1 MKKNQPKKNGN
12 EIIIYQSGDNKI
24 AVEAKLYRQTIWL
37 TQAQIATLFGTQRP
51 AITKHLNNIFN
62 SKELTKNSVSSILEH
77 TAADGKTYKTQFY
90 NLDAIISVGYRVNS
104 HRATQFRIWA
114 TDILRDHIVKG
125 YTLNRKRISQLQEKQ
140 LSEFADAVSLIKKT
154 IETKQLS
161 TKEENGLLKVITEYA
176 NSWIL
181 LQQYDKGKIAC
192 LEKTTKTTYKLEYNE
207 SQNAIAQLKNRLL
220 AQKEASDL
228 FGIERH
234 KGLDQIV
241 SGLYQTFSRKQLY
254 PSVEDKAAHL
264 LYFIIKDHP
273 FSDGNKRIAS
283 FLFIVFL
290 ARNNCLFRKNGE
302 RKINDNA
309 LVALALLVAES
320 EAKQKDIMIN
330 LIMNFLAE

>member
-1 MKKNQPKKNGN
+1 MHKIPSSNTGS
-12 EIIIYQSGDNKI
+12 IVIYKPAQGKETLNVRLKQD
-24 AVEAKLYRQTIWL
+24 TIWL
-37 TQAQIATLFGTQRP
+37 TQAQIAVLFETERSV
-51 AITKHLNNIFN
+51 ITKHLRNIFL
-62 SKELTKNSVSSILEH
+62 SGELQEKSNVQKMHIAGSDKPV
-77 TAADGKTYKTQFY
+77 KFY
-90 NLDAIISVGYRVNS
+90 NLDAIISIGYRVNS

-114 TDILRDHIVKG
+114 TNILRNHIVKG
-125 YTLNRKRISQLQEKQ
+125 YTLNRKRITQLRQKQ
-140 LSEFADAVSLIKKT
+140 LSEFANAVSLIKKT

-161 TKEENGLLKVITEYA
+161 TREESGLLKVITEYA

-181 LQQYDKGKIAC
+181 LQQYDKDKIVS
-192 LEKTTKTTYKLEYNE
+192 LEKTTKATYKLEYNE
-207 SQNAIAQLKNRLL
+207 AQNVIVELKNSLL

-241 SGLYQTFSRKQLY
+241 SGLYQTFGGKQLY

-264 LYFIIKDHP
+264 LYFTIKDHP

-309 LVALALLVAES
+309 MVAIALLIAES
-320 EAKQKDIMIN
+320 EAKQKDIMIK

>member
-1 MKKNQPKKNGN
+1 
-12 EIIIYQSGDNKI
+12 
-24 AVEAKLYRQTIWL
+24 
-37 TQAQIATLFGTQRP
+37 
-51 AITKHLNNIFN
+51 
-62 SKELTKNSVSSILEH
+62 LEH

-114 TDILRDHIVKG
+114 TSIIRDHIVKG
-125 YTLNRKRISQLQEKQ
+125 YTLNRERISQLRQKQ
-140 LSEFADAVSLIKKT
+140 LSEFANAVSLIKKT

-161 TKEENGLLKVITEYA
+161 TKEESGLLKVITEYA

-181 LQQYDKGKIAC
+181 LQQYDKGKIAS
-192 LEKTTKTTYKLEYNE
+192 LEKTTKAIYKLEYDE
-207 SQNAIAQLKNRLL
+207 AQNVIVELKNSLL
-220 AQKEASDL
+220 AQRETSDL

-241 SGLYQTFSRKQLY
+241 SGLCQTFGGRQLY

-264 LYFIIKDHP
+264 LYFTIKDHP

-309 LVALALLVAES
+309 MVALALLVAES
-320 EAKQKDIMIN
+320 EAKQKDIMIK

>member
-1 MKKNQPKKNGN
+1 M
-12 EIIIYQSGDNKI
+12 
-24 AVEAKLYRQTIWL
+24 
-37 TQAQIATLFGTQRP
+37 
-51 AITKHLNNIFN
+51 
-62 SKELTKNSVSSILEH
+62 
-77 TAADGKTYKTQFY
+77 
-90 NLDAIISVGYRVNS
+90 
-104 HRATQFRIWA
+104 WA
-114 TDILRDHIVKG
+114 TGVLRD
-125 YTLNRKRISQLQEKQ
+125 YMLNRKKSPELLKKQ
-140 LSEFADAVSLIKKT
+140 LSEFGDAVLLFKKI

-161 TKEENGLLKVITEYA
+161 TKEESGLLKVITEYA

-181 LQQYDKGKIAC
+181 LQQYDKGKIAS
-192 LEKTTKTTYKLEYNE
+192 LEKTTKATYKLEYDE
-207 SQNAIAQLKNRLL
+207 AQNAIAELKNSLL
-220 AQKEASDL
+220 AQKEASAL

-241 SGLYQTFSRKQLY
+241 SGLYQTFGGKQLY

-264 LYFIIKDHP
+264 LYFTIKDHP

-309 LVALALLVAES
+309 MVAFALLIAES
-320 EAKQKDIMIN
+320 EAKQKAVMIK